1 MAAEGYLWRDF
12 PLGPDRW
19 PMLSILAVIAPIFA
33 LIALGYSAVRFRWYP
48 ASGVQA
54 LIGFVNNFAT
64 PCLLLYSIGT
74 SDFRAAFNIGII
86 GPYYIGAFACF
97 AIGIVIARRGF
108 GNRPGESISVGFS
121 STFTNTVLVGLPI
134 MSRAY
139 GDGAL
144 PVVLSIIG
152 LHGAILLSL
161 GMVTMELT
169 RRDGQ
174 PLGPTLILAI
184 RRVGAN
190 PLIWGIVGGIT
201 LSLSGVELIE
211 PAAAFF
217 RMLGQAVVPAALF
230 GIGGA
235 LNEFKLSE
243 NWKQALV
250 AALIKLIIH
259 PAIAYGLMIFVFH
272 VPMDIARYG
281 ILLSAMPAGINIYVF
296 ATFYDR
302 GVSVAA
308 NTILISTVLSAI
320 TISGWL
326 YLLTL

>member
-1 MAAEGYLWRDF
+1 
-12 PLGPDRW
+12 
-19 PMLSILAVIAPIFA
+19 MLSILAVIAPIFA
-33 LIALGYSAVRFRWYP
+33 LIALGYVAVRQRLYP
-48 ASGVQA
+48 AGGVSA
-54 LIGFVNNFAT
+54 LIAFVNNFAT
-64 PCLLLYSIGT
+64 PCLLFYSIGT
-74 SDFRAAFNIGII
+74 SDFRSAFNIGII
-86 GPYYIGAFACF
+86 GPFYLGAFICF
-97 AIGIVIARRGF
+97 ATGIVIARRFF
-108 GNRPGESISVGFS
+108 GNRPGEGVSVGFS
-121 STFTNTVLVGLPI
+121 GTFSNTVLVGLPV

-152 LHGAILLSL
+152 LHGAILLTL

-174 PLGPTLILAI
+174 PLGRTLVLAI
-184 RRVGAN
+184 KRVGSN
-190 PLIWGIVGGIT
+190 PLIWGILGGIA
-201 LSLSGVELIE
+201 LSLSGLELAE
-211 PAAAFF
+211 PIAAFLS
-217 RMLGQAVVPAALF
+217 MLGQAVVPAALF

-235 LNEFKLSE
+235 LNEFKLSD

-250 AALIKLIIH
+250 ASLIKLILH
-259 PAIAYGLMIFVFH
+259 PAIAYVLMIFVFH
-272 VPMDIARYG
+272 VPMEIARYG

-308 NTILISTVLSAI
+308 NTILIATVLSAV

-326 YLLTL
+326 YVLSL